1 MSRLSIDSQLKRKY
15 VPQLEEI
22 DFATYGIMPS
32 ENYRKIASRFPDA
45 YKLLRFGDKVLG
57 YTLLLGLN
65 KNCLDALKQGKIGE
79 EEISV
84 RDISQTYPE
93 GVYIASI
100 ASAPSMRNQKPFV
113 SGTLVGSLTG
123 RILDFRGE
131 VIAMP
136 VTRTGINLARML
148 SLEPTEIVSP
158 TNQSYELVPTIWR
171 KK

>member
-1 MSRLSIDSQLKRKY
+1 MDSQLKREY
-15 VPQLEEI
+15 IPQLEEI
-22 DFATYGIMPS
+22 DFATYGTMPS

-57 YTLLLGLN
+57 YILLLGLN

-84 RDISQTYPE
+84 IDISQTDPA
-93 GVYIASI
+93 GIYIASI
-100 ASAPSMRNQKPFV
+100 ASAPSVRNQKPFV
-113 SGTLVGSLTG
+113 SGTLVGSLAG

-131 VIAMP
+131 VVAMP
-136 VTRTGINLARML
+136 VTRTGTNLARML
-148 SLEPTEIVSP
+148 SLEPTEVMSP
-158 TNQSYELVPTIWR
+158 TDHSYELAPTIWR